1 VRKLIATLAVTALMP
16 VAAMAAGDAAAGKA
30 KSAICAGC
38 HGANG
43 IAMAPQYPNLA
54 GQNAPYLESSIKA
67 YRSQERAGGNAA
79 MMYGMVGGLSDQD
92 IADLAAYFAGL

>member
-1 VRKLIATLAVTALMP
+1 MRKLIATLAVTALMP

-30 KSAICAGC
+30 KSAVCAGC

-43 IAMAPQYPNLA
+43 ISMVPQYPNLA
-54 GQNAPYLESSIKA
+54 GQKAPYIESAIKA
-67 YRSQERAGGNAA
+67 YRSQERAGGNAV

-92 IADLAAYFAGL
+92 IADLAAYYSGL